1 MIPAEFDLTIG
12 QSGPIGHVVGH
23 NRASGRTAFRVSDSW
38 MSPTR
43 TPAVAAGLAL
53 CSDATITP
61 ATP

>member
-1 MIPAEFDLTIG
+1 MIPDRFGLAIG
-12 QSGPIGHVVGH
+12 NSEPVGHAVGH
-23 NRASGRTAFRVSDSW
+23 NRASGRTAFRVSDSS